1 MDFVALMEISLD
13 SKLKLGEEELPS
25 SCRSC
30 CATYEKIFDM
40 AGMGSM
46 SNTGDQMLVYRSFKP
61 RKNCIARSSSFLC
74 AIMAKAEQEH
84 LMLQVQAGSGLKFSI
99 SSQITRNLVKYSVT
113 ERAPCFNVD
122 ASCCKS
128 EILRRSPCEYLDFR
142 SLQISSALSI
152 RSTLC
157 LIEAATECT
166 IQDTTILLHCR

>member
-1 MDFVALMEISLD
+1 
-13 SKLKLGEEELPS
+13 
-25 SCRSC
+25 
-30 CATYEKIFDM
+30 M
-40 AGMGSM
+40 AGIGSI
-46 SNTGDQMLVYRSFKP
+46 SNTWDRMFVYCSFKP

-84 LMLQVQAGSGLKFSI
+84 LLLQVQAGSGLKFSI

-152 RSTLC
+152 QSTLC

-166 IQDTTILLHCR
+166 IQDTTILLHRRQAPYVLSVLSGSGALPSTNSSLFLALSAVIMERLHEW